1 MGLLHVACCKIDF
14 EKSLQEGEMYNYKSY
29 IYYIY
34 YNIYNIYKIICN
46 YFFEWKHENAT
57 CNMQQDTVDLKYIN
71 NSEPLLYRKKQLK
84 LKLDFSI
91 TKRQV

>member
-1 MGLLHVACCKIDF
+1 
-14 EKSLQEGEMYNYKSY
+14 MYNNKSY

-46 YFFEWKHENAT
+46 YFSNGNMKMQHAT
-57 CNMQQDTVDLKYIN
+57 CNMQQDTADLKYIN
-71 NSEPLLYRKKQLK
+71 NSESLLYRKKQLE